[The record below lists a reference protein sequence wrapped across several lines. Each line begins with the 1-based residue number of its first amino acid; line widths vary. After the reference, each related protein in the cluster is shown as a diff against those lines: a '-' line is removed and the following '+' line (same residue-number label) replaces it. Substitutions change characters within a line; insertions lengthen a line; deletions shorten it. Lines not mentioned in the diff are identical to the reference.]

1 MCKTW
6 KTWERSD
13 REEEEEDEDLHP
25 MSRDDCTR
33 EFCFFHCE
41 VEGNHVS
48 LKGRKSCN
56 NNEITPP
63 SPVMPFMLAIFN
75 TKENANFGLGDLD
88 FCFELGFL
96 QCFKATPSSSP
107 KKRGFHQHDIY
118 WLYLNRELLNLDLET
133 LIFLSWVGIFV
144 MFGSNPIQFYFV
156 LEVISF
162 HHDI

>member
-13 REEEEEDEDLHP
+13 REEEEEEDEHP

-56 NNEITPP
+56 NNEITSP
-63 SPVMPFMLAIFN
+63 SPVRPLMLAIFN

-96 QCFKATPSSSP
+96 QCFKATPP
-107 KKRGFHQHDIY
+107 PPPKRGFHQHDIY
-118 WLYLNRELLNLDLET
+118 WLYLTQELLNLDLET
-133 LIFLSWVGIFV
+133 LFFCLGLGISV
-144 MFGSNPIQFYFV
+144 MFGNNPIQFYFV

>member
-6 KTWERSD
+6 KTWVRSD
-13 REEEEEDEDLHP
+13 REEEEEEDEDLHP

-56 NNEITPP
+56 NNEITSP
-63 SPVMPFMLAIFN
+63 SPVRLFMLAIFN

-96 QCFKATPSSSP
+96 QCVKARPP
-107 KKRGFHQHDIY
+107 PKRGFHQHDIY
-118 WLYLNRELLNLDLET
+118 PRT
-133 LIFLSWVGIFV
+133 AK
-144 MFGSNPIQFYFV
+144 FGLGDPDFFV
-156 LEVISF
+156 LGWDFCYVW
-162 HHDI
+162 